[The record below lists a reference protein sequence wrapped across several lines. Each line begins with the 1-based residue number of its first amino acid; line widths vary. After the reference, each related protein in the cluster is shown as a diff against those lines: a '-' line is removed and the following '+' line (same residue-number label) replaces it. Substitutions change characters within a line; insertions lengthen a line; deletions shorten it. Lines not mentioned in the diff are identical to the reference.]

1 MSYGCRNAH
10 TDSEPWPVTSPRPD
24 PAMMTGKVPSFS
36 PGSTVS
42 SALPGYVAL
51 CLALQVQRLVSA
63 HFTVTGPD
71 RPITASVG
79 GEAVLPCHLSPR
91 MSAQSMEVRWFRSQ
105 HSAVVHLYQDGQD
118 RYENQM
124 LDYQGRTEL
133 LKDDITNG
141 SVSLRIRDIRPSDEG
156 QYACLFQS
164 LTFFQDASV
173 LLQVE
178 GLGSGPDISVEG
190 HQDGGIKVV
199 CQSSGWYPQPEAQWR
214 DLQGQL
220 LPSASENISQAANG
234 LFQTEIAI
242 VITEESN
249 QKVSCCVRNPRVNQ
263 ERESTIYIADLF
275 FPRVSP
281 WVVALAVILA
291 LVIALAIYCI
301 WTQRRAKETLQ
312 THMKNQ
318 KGILLTEMEREK
330 ERLQSELAK
339 QKEAHLAEKAKLLAE
354 IRWRSAQLYA
364 VDVTLDPNTANPY
377 LILAEDWKSVTHRD
391 KRQDLPDNPERFDTM
406 AVVLGAEG
414 FTGRKRYWE
423 VEVGEK
429 NLWTLGVCRED
440 VSRKG
445 HIVFLP
451 RHGYWTIWQHA
462 GQFMANTSPTTLLP
476 VSVRPRRLG
485 IFLDYEA
492 GEVSFYNVTDKSH
505 LFTFTDTFSGV
516 LCPYFN
522 PEYNKGGTN
531 MFPLIICP
539 VPAQAGGSLCPGQ

>member
-1 MSYGCRNAH
+1 MCVGHC
-10 TDSEPWPVTSPRPD
+10 V
-24 PAMMTGKVPSFS
+24 
-36 PGSTVS
+36 
-42 SALPGYVAL
+42 
-51 CLALQVQRLVSA
+51 A

-79 GEAVLPCHLSPR
+79 GEAVLPCHLSPK

-164 LTFFQDASV
+164 LTFFQDASM

-377 LILAEDWKSVTHRD
+377 LVLAEDRKSVTHRD

-414 FTGRKRYWE
+414 FTGGKRYWE

-451 RHGYWTIWQHA
+451 EHGYWTIWQHA